1 LSPEEEASASVSSS
15 GGDPLVDN
23 GLSSP
28 LCREGAAAELSQTSA
43 RNCRISGFEAAQAPT
58 GDYGFDVHIN
68 TGVTDVANDVDARV
82 LSMVQWSWTLL
93 VALVH
98 GVVVM
103 LEWCF
108 TIDLL
113 QSPAMRSVTSGL
125 RETQATFTQ
134 PWLALALA
142 VAAVLAMYHGIV
154 RRQVTETL
162 GQTLMMGAMM
172 LGGFWVILN
181 PIGTVGALGAWAN
194 EASLGTLGSVIAG
207 TPAHPERTL
216 ANGMGSI
223 FNGAIGGPWCF
234 MEFGNVRWCDDP
246 AHLDPRLR
254 AAASKIAAGEQLLIG
269 CKLNN
274 SLISICAAP
283 GSAQAQALDQSAELL
298 DTAHTNG
305 ELFLALPANGPARNA
320 INQSGSLFNVLCG
333 SSKEPCQGPTAAEAE
348 FRTGSGTIWRV
359 AGLFLFW
366 IGVLGMLLL
375 LGFIALR
382 LLGAAVFTVFLLL
395 LAPAA
400 VIAPA
405 LGDGGRA
412 AFRGWVTKLLGAVC
426 SKLIYSFLLG
436 IVLLMQRTLLT
447 FSAFGWAAQWLFVS
461 AMWWGLFLKRHQV
474 LGFAHGT
481 HPGSRGVGGHGI
493 GGLRLASRLMA
504 ARELGRMGGMVRR
517 KLSPA
522 APSAEKRQRIAKAAQ
537 ERAKAFGHEQVARSL
552 DRNYQEAQSL
562 VREAPTIQGR
572 IAGKQTRLGKLRR
585 EHAIA
590 QADAAK
596 AKAARDSALGDPNV
610 RSYRDR
616 KRAEVRF
623 GRQER
628 SHRKRA
634 ESLRGRMGVVQG
646 EIAAEQSS
654 LDMARQRV
662 KEGERS
668 KRTTGSPHTSKQA
681 AAHEQLLDAQAELPD
696 HGRAAPGGEKRD
708 YARLAGIGEYGQKE
722 FEELSPGGQRVA
734 RLKIDRELA
743 ARKEASVAARDVAAR
758 HTSSPPTRE
767 EREAVKDVN
776 HKLERVST
784 GAPGARPS
792 PHMKKGS
799 TSGSSQHNS
808 RTERRS
814 ASGGESGPVR
824 DFREAASRRKRQLG
838 RER

>member
-1 LSPEEEASASVSSS
+1 VSSS

-28 LCREGAAAELSQTSA
+28 LCREGAGAELSSA
-43 RNCRISGFEAAQAPT
+43 SERNCRISGFEAAQAPT

-134 PWLALALA
+134 PWLVLALA

-234 MEFGNVRWCDDP
+234 MEFGNVRWCNDP

-283 GSAQAQALDQSAELL
+283 GSAQAQALGQSAELL

-461 AMWWGLFLKRHQV
+461 AMWWGLFMKRHQV

-517 KLSPA
+517 KLSPP
-522 APSAEKRQRIAKAAQ
+522 APSAEKRHQIATAARG
-537 ERAKAFGHEQVARSL
+537 RAKALEDKQVGRSLEHDYREAQARVQNAPAIQAGIGAKQTQLADMQREHAAAQAKAEKAKHAGKAALTDPKVRSSL
-552 DRNYQEAQSL
+552 DR
-562 VREAPTIQGR
+562 
-572 IAGKQTRLGKLRR
+572 K
-585 EHAIA
+585 
-590 QADAAK
+590 
-596 AKAARDSALGDPNV
+596 KAAA
-610 RSYRDR
+610 
-616 KRAEVRF
+616 RF
-623 GRQER
+623 GDEEKSERQ
-628 SHRKRA
+628 RA
-634 ESLRGRMGVVQG
+634 ATLKAGMDRLQG
-646 EIAAEQSS
+646 EIAGEQNS
-654 LDMARQRV
+654 LTAARQTV
-662 KEGERS
+662 DEGDRAKS
-668 KRTTGSPHTSKQA
+668 ASGRPYTSEQHEQRAKLLDTEAALPDGGKVGADGKQRNYAAMAGLVGYSRREFEGLDAARQQA
-681 AAHEQLLDAQAELPD
+681 ARSE
-696 HGRAAPGGEKRD
+696 
-708 YARLAGIGEYGQKE
+708 
-722 FEELSPGGQRVA
+722 
-734 RLKIDRELA
+734 IDRELA
-743 ARKEASVAARDVAAR
+743 LRKEVNATAKDVA
-758 HTSSPPTRE
+758 
-767 EREAVKDVN
+767 V
-776 HKLERVST
+776 
-784 GAPGARPS
+784 G
-792 PHMKKGS
+792 
-799 TSGSSQHNS
+799 
-808 RTERRS
+808 
-814 ASGGESGPVR
+814 SGGALKPREQRKADEQYDGRLQQRVRDGGHELPSSVRPWPYPVDPDLKDPRDPRTHARSRRESGPVR
-824 DFREAASRRKRQLG
+824 DFREVAARRIRQLG
-838 RER
+838 RERQ